1 MKPDC
6 AKALIAMMSHAV
18 ALRGIE
24 LPRQGVAEIS
34 GGKANHRSEMQR
46 HGNDYRSV
54 GEAQSSRK
62 QQRLRNDRPGLLWH
76 CTDKRSEGKAVTG
89 IDVPEQGIGGI

>member
-24 LPRQGVAEIS
+24 LPRQGVAEQAVAKQITVRRCK
-34 GGKANHRSEMQR
+34 GIEQRGSE
-46 HGNDYRSV
+46 
-54 GEAQSSRK
+54 E
-62 QQRLRNDRPGLLWH
+62 QRLRNDRPGLLWH

-89 IDVPEQGIGGI
+89 IDVPGQGVGVI